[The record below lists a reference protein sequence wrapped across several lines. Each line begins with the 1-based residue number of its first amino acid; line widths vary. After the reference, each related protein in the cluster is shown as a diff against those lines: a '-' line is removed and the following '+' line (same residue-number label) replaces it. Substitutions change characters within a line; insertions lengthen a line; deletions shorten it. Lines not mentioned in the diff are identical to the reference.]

1 TSSGNFPVMN
11 AAQPTSGGGFDAFI
25 AKISST
31 GAKVFATYLGG
42 SGDDRGTG
50 IAVNSSNESYVTGF
64 TFSTNFP
71 TVNALQNSNGGGADA
86 FIAKLNSSG
95 SAFSYATY
103 FGGSG
108 NESFASTMTSTNPIA
123 LDQAS
128 TAYVVGYTA
137 SINLLTASPLQA
149 ANAGGQDAFIARI
162 SDSATNPIDTPDFF
176 VRQHYLDFLNRQ
188 ADASGLAFWVG
199 GITSCGSD
207 QACIAVKRVDTS
219 AAFFLSIEF
228 QDTGYLV
235 YRIYKAAYSN
245 ISGAPVP
252 VRFSEFLPDT
262 QEIGNGVIVNQGN
275 WQQQLENNKQAFTL
289 EFVQRSR
296 FASAYPT
303 SLSPTQFVNAM
314 FANASVTPSTSDR
327 NAAINEFGGANNTS
341 DV

>member
-50 IAVNSSNESYVTGF
+50 IAINSSGEAYLTGF

-86 FIAKLNSSG
+86 FIAKLNPSS

-103 FGGSG
+103 FGGSA
-108 NESFASTMTSTNPIA
+108 NENSVSTVTSTNSIA
-123 LDQAS
+123 LDPAS

-137 SINLLTASPLQA
+137 STNFLTASPLQA

-162 SDSATNPIDTPDFF
+162 SDSATNPIDTADFF

-188 ADASGLAFWVG
+188 ADSSGLGFWINNING
-199 GITSCGSD
+199 CTPQPSCID
-207 QACIAVKRVDTS
+207 VQRINTS

-228 QDTGYLV
+228 QQTG
-235 YRIYKAAYSN
+235 
-245 ISGAPVP
+245 
-252 VRFSEFLPDT
+252 
-262 QEIGNGVIVNQGN
+262 
-275 WQQQLENNKQAFTL
+275 
-289 EFVQRSR
+289 
-296 FASAYPT
+296 
-303 SLSPTQFVNAM
+303 
-314 FANASVTPSTSDR
+314 
-327 NAAINEFGGANNTS
+327 
-341 DV
+341 